1 MMKAPAEHAVPFTL
15 LSTTSAAWAT
25 TDDAPGSRWV
35 AARQA
40 GVAVE
45 AAIAAA
51 SDAAVAARA
60 SRWPPQAQEPQ
71 QASAPPAK
79 RRPRPSSAAHLKPPI
94 ILISDDDEGSAAPH
108 AKRARPAL
116 PPWVP
121 HIGAPLAANDEPLL
135 STPPPAIYG
144 EPPPA
149 NDVASA
155 ASLTACSAACDLGTG
170 PFFGAE
176 VVSTASSGQA
186 PPPAAP
192 PAAAPLKQRTTAFK
206 SLAAPPR
213 PPPSFGL
220 APFFCCIDGR
230 WVADPGSSSPSSK
243 SQQPAEASAAH
254 GCGSGGSSRR
264 SLPPLSLEPPL
275 RPVAAAAEPQPAA
288 EAAEPQ
294 PLQPEPAAEAAEP
307 QPLQP
312 EPAAEASEPQPP
324 QLQQLQPAAPSS
336 EAQQFGLGLGE
347 PDEPLYDFYGRPLY
361 QAVAVPPP
369 NGPVKL
375 YRVGFARCIGQRV
388 GDTLKVLKWLED
400 PNTGETLIGNEDT
413 FIDTFRHPGPS
424 RRL

>member
-1 MMKAPAEHAVPFTL
+1 MKAPAEHAEPFTL
-15 LSTTSAAWAT
+15 LSTTSA
-25 TDDAPGSRWV
+25 GWV

-71 QASAPPAK
+71 QASAPSAK
-79 RRPRPSSAAHLKPPI
+79 RRPRPSSAAHLKPPV

-135 STPPPAIYG
+135 SSWAPPPAIYG
-144 EPPPA
+144 APPPA

-176 VVSTASSGQA
+176 VVSTASSVQA

-192 PAAAPLKQRTTAFK
+192 PAAASSSQPPLKQRTTAFK

-230 WVADPGSSSPSSK
+230 WVAGPGSSSPCSK

-294 PLQPEPAAEAAEP
+294 PLQLEPAAEAAEP

-312 EPAAEASEPQPP
+312 EPAAEAAEPQPP
-324 QLQQLQPAAPSS
+324 QQLQQLQPAARSG
-336 EAQQFGLGLGE
+336 EVQQFGLGE
-347 PDEPLYDFYGRPLY
+347 PHEPLYDFYGRPLY
-361 QAVAVPPP
+361 QAAAVPPP
-369 NGPVKL
+369 DGAFKI
-375 YRVGFARCIGQRV
+375 YRVGIGRCIAQRR
-388 GDTLKVLKWLED
+388 GDGCGLKVLKWLDD
-400 PNTGETLIGNEDT
+400 PNTGERLSLTLDGLRAVAASDT
-413 FIDTFRHPGPS
+413 S
-424 RRL
+424 